1 MAKLA
6 QVIRGIKITQ
16 ASEPG
21 ARHNQHLPI
30 TPELLRDIKHNWQ
43 KQDITEDKIMLWA
56 AFTTCF
62 FGFLRSGEL
71 CCQNSSFDSTS
82 DLAVNDVTL
91 DSITNPQVIRIHLK
105 VSKTDPFRE
114 GTDIYIARTGDDL
127 CPVAALLT
135 WLVRRGIQQGPL
147 FHFQRGL
154 PLTRPKFVTELRQ
167 ALKASGTNPE
177 NFSGHNFRSGA
188 ATTAS
193 SQGISDAQIKLLG
206 RWRSSAYQRYIK
218 PSSSQLARLSSRLSG
233 RQKGPNKL

>member
-1 MAKLA
+1 MLNHAVERYFSAGLAASTRRTYSAGISRYLELCRILSVQPTPTSENLLCKFVAFLALHKVSTPTIKVYLSAVHQLHIQKGLAPPSVADMAKLA

-21 ARHNQHLPI
+21 AHHNQRLPI

-82 DLAVNDVTL
+82 DLAVNNMTL

-105 VSKTDPFRE
+105 ASKTDPFRE
-114 GTDIYIARTGDDL
+114 E
-127 CPVAALLT
+127 LT
-135 WLVRRGIQQGPL
+135 FI
-147 FHFQRGL
+147 
-154 PLTRPKFVTELRQ
+154 
-167 ALKASGTNPE
+167 
-177 NFSGHNFRSGA
+177 
-188 ATTAS
+188 
-193 SQGISDAQIKLLG
+193 
-206 RWRSSAYQRYIK
+206 
-218 PSSSQLARLSSRLSG
+218 
-233 RQKGPNKL
+233 